1 MKRSFVLLSTLL
13 VALVGAG
20 REAPTLGSIPW
31 RSVGPAI
38 SGGRASSVA
47 GSNVDPM
54 LVLLGSAGG
63 GLWRSD
69 DGGLHFRPI
78 FDREPVSAIGAVAI
92 DPANAATIWVGT
104 GEANPR
110 NDVILGDGLYRSTNA
125 GASWV
130 RSLALPQS
138 SISTILVDPTNPA
151 HVIVGV
157 LGNPFAA
164 SNDRGIYVTENNGA
178 TWRHTFFLDGRTGIS
193 DMAMNPKNPREIL
206 AGAWTMRRTGWSLQ
220 SGGPLDGL
228 YRSVDGG
235 ATWQRV
241 QAPGLPRGPL
251 GRIAV
256 AFAPSNP
263 ARIYALLQSRSG
275 LLWRSSD
282 GGAHWKNVSNDST
295 IDERP
300 FYFSHLTVDPQNEN
314 HLWSASVHL
323 TESNDGG
330 LHWHITGH
338 GTHGDHHDMWISS
351 DGVRILEADDGGL
364 AMSNDRGKRWL
375 WRKTLPISQ
384 LYRVGVGNGWN
395 YRACVPLQDNGI
407 YCAHVAMPDPSGFS
421 SSAWRSV
428 GGGDGTAAY
437 PDPSD
442 PNLVWT
448 TSAGGNYDTTL
459 QSVDLATG
467 ETRDLSPYV
476 RDQNVV
482 PPAELRYRFNWETPL
497 AFDPFDPHRLYTAG
511 NVLFATTDRG
521 MHWQVESP
529 DLTLHDLAHERMTGG
544 LTLDGTGAE
553 TSDTILTIVPSSLR
567 RGEIWIGTDDGL
579 IQLTRDGG
587 KHWSNVTPKGA
598 VRFGR
603 FASIALSPR
612 KAGWAYAIEDAH
624 MLGDARP
631 YVFRTTDYGAHW
643 TRIDRGLPLESARCI
658 TVDPRT
664 SGLLYLGMER
674 GIEASW
680 DRGAHWRRIN
690 DAMPA
695 VSVRAIVVQP
705 DRNDLLVA
713 THGRGLYVLDDAA
726 ALQGFA
732 RAARRGVAFFP
743 PRKAYLLN
751 DVSWWNTRA
760 DGASAPY
767 GAIFSYYQS
776 TASAKA
782 PTIEIDDAQGRA
794 IRHLDDL
801 ANGAG
806 IHRVIW
812 DLSEDP
818 PVPWKRAPR
827 WNRGYSGGASVV
839 PGIYT
844 VKLTI
849 HGRTLSRHLIVAAD
863 PRMHAPLAAY
873 RAAQQA
879 TRSAFAMLSQID
891 VALNAL
897 DAREA
902 AIQAMAPSARR
913 TALLARIV
921 ALRASLT
928 SSPHADQDDDFLRDR
943 LRERVQ
949 TEIGSLQ
956 TSFVS
961 PTAEQLRENALL
973 ARLTARRVGR
983 VKAWLAGAGSPA
995 ARGRERSS
1003 ER

>member
-1 MKRSFVLLSTLL
+1 MKRSFVLLPLL
-13 VALVGAG
+13 FVALAASGSS
-20 REAPTLGSIPW
+20 APPLGSIPW

-38 SGGRASSVA
+38 SGGRASSVV
-47 GSNVDPM
+47 GSNLDPM
-54 LVLLGSAGG
+54 LVLVGSAGG
-63 GLWRSD
+63 GVWRSD
-69 DGGLHFRPI
+69 DGGFHFRPI
-78 FDREPVSAIGAVAI
+78 FDGEPVSAIGAVAI
-92 DPANAATIWVGT
+92 DPANASTIWVGT

-110 NDVILGDGLYRSTNA
+110 NDVSLGNGLYRTTNA
-125 GASWV
+125 GANWV

-138 SISTILVDPTNPA
+138 SISTILVDPQNPA
-151 HVIVGV
+151 HVVVGV

-164 SNDRGIYVTENNGA
+164 TNDRGIYVTDNNGA
-178 TWRHTFFLDGRTGIS
+178 TWRHTFFLDARTGIS
-193 DMAMNPKNPREIL
+193 DMAMNPKNPREII
-206 AGAWTMRRTGWSLQ
+206 AGAWTMHRTGWSLQ
-220 SGGPLDGL
+220 SGGALDGL
-228 YRSVDGG
+228 YRSIDGG

-241 QAPGLPRGPL
+241 QAPGLPKGPL

-263 ARIYALLQSRSG
+263 ARIYALIQSHEG
-275 LLWRSSD
+275 LLWRTSD
-282 GGAHWKNVSNDST
+282 GGAHWRNVSNDST

-300 FYFSHLTVDPQNEN
+300 FYFTHLAVDPKNEN

-323 TESNDGG
+323 TESTDGG

-338 GTHGDHHDMWISS
+338 GTHGDHHDIWISS
-351 DGVRILEADDGGL
+351 DGVRMLEADDGGL
-364 AMSNDRGKRWL
+364 AMSNDGGKRWL
-375 WRKTLPISQ
+375 WRKVLPISQ
-384 LYRVGVGNGWN
+384 LYRVGVSAGWN

-407 YCAHVAMPDPSGFS
+407 YCAHVAMPDPRGFS
-421 SSAWRSV
+421 SSAWRNV

-442 PNLVWT
+442 SNLVWT

-459 QSVDLATG
+459 QSVDLANG
-467 ETRDLSPYV
+467 ATRDLSPYV

-511 NVLFATTDRG
+511 DVLFSTTDRG
-521 MHWQVESP
+521 MHWKVRSP

-553 TSDTILTIVPSSLR
+553 TSDTILTIVPSTLR
-567 RGEIWIGTDDGL
+567 RGEIWVGTDDGL

-587 KHWSNVTPKGA
+587 THWTNVTPQGA
-598 VRFGR
+598 IRFGR

-612 KAGWAYAIEDAH
+612 KPGRAYAIEDNH
-624 MLGDARP
+624 MLGNARP

-643 TRIDRGLPLESARCI
+643 SRIDRGLPMESARCI

-664 SGLLYLGMER
+664 PGLLYLGMER

-680 DRGAHWRRIN
+680 DRGADWRRIN
-690 DAMPA
+690 GGMPA
-695 VSVRAIVVQP
+695 VSVRAIVVQAQ
-705 DRNDLLVA
+705 RNDLLVA
-713 THGRGLYVLDDAA
+713 THGRGLYILDDAS

-732 RAARRGVAFFP
+732 RAARRRLAFFA

-760 DGASAPY
+760 DGTSAPY

-782 PTIEIDDAQGRA
+782 PTIEIEDARG
-794 IRHLDDL
+794 IVVRHLSL
-801 ANGAG
+801 LPNGAG
-806 IHRVIW
+806 MNRVVW

-818 PVPWKRAPR
+818 PISWKSAPH
-827 WNRGYSGGASVV
+827 WNRGYSGGASVL
-839 PGIYT
+839 PGRYT
-844 VKLTI
+844 VKLTLD
-849 HGRTLSRHLIVAAD
+849 GKTLTQPLSVLGD
-863 PRMHAPLAAY
+863 PRMHASIAAY

-879 TRSAFAMLSQID
+879 TRSAFAMLSSID
-891 VALNAL
+891 SVLNAL
-897 DAREA
+897 DVREA
-902 AIQAMAPSARR
+902 RVRALPASARR
-913 TALLARIV
+913 TAALIRIA

-961 PTAEQLRENALL
+961 PTAEQLRENAVL
-973 ARLTARRVGR
+973 ARLTALRVGR
-983 VKAWLAGAGSPA
+983 VKAWLAGAESP
-995 ARGRERSS
+995 
-1003 ER
+1003 

>member
-1 MKRSFVLLSTLL
+1 MKRSFVLLPMLFAMLAAS
-13 VALVGAG
+13 G
-20 REAPTLGSIPW
+20 RSAPPLGSIPW

-38 SGGRASSVA
+38 SGGRASSVV
-47 GSNVDPM
+47 GSNLDPM
-54 LVLLGSAGG
+54 LVLVGSAGG
-63 GLWRSD
+63 GVWRSD
-69 DGGLHFRPI
+69 DGGFHFRPI
-78 FDREPVSAIGAVAI
+78 FDGEPVSAIGAVAI
-92 DPANAATIWVGT
+92 DPANASTIWVGT

-110 NDVILGDGLYRSTNA
+110 NDVSLGNGLYRSTNA
-125 GASWV
+125 GANWV

-138 SISTILVDPTNPA
+138 SISTILVDPQNPA
-151 HVIVGV
+151 HVVVGV

-164 SNDRGIYVTENNGA
+164 TNDRGIYVTDNNGA
-178 TWRHTFFLDGRTGIS
+178 TWRHTFFLDARTGIS
-193 DMAMNPKNPREIL
+193 DMAMNPKNPREII
-206 AGAWTMRRTGWSLQ
+206 AGAWTMHRTGWSLQ
-220 SGGPLDGL
+220 SGGALDGL
-228 YRSVDGG
+228 YRSIDGG

-241 QAPGLPRGPL
+241 QAPGLPKGPL

-263 ARIYALLQSRSG
+263 ARIYALIQSHEG
-275 LLWRSSD
+275 LLWRTSD
-282 GGAHWKNVSNDST
+282 GGAHWRNVSNDST

-300 FYFSHLTVDPQNEN
+300 FYFTHLAVDPKNEN
-314 HLWSASVHL
+314 HLWSVSVHL
-323 TESNDGG
+323 TESTDGG

-338 GTHGDHHDMWISS
+338 GTHGDHHDIWISS
-351 DGVRILEADDGGL
+351 DGVRMLEADDGGL
-364 AMSNDRGKRWL
+364 AMSNDGGKRWL
-375 WRKTLPISQ
+375 WRKVLPISQ
-384 LYRVGVGNGWN
+384 LYRVGVSAGWN

-407 YCAHVAMPDPSGFS
+407 YCAHVAMPDPRGFS
-421 SSAWRSV
+421 SSAWRNV

-442 PNLVWT
+442 SNLVWT

-459 QSVDLATG
+459 QSVDLANG
-467 ETRDLSPYV
+467 ATRDLSPYV

-511 NVLFATTDRG
+511 DVLFSTTDRG
-521 MHWQVESP
+521 MHWKVRSP

-553 TSDTILTIVPSSLR
+553 TSDTILTIVPSTLR
-567 RGEIWIGTDDGL
+567 RGEIWVGTDDGL

-587 KHWSNVTPKGA
+587 THWTNVTPQGA
-598 VRFGR
+598 IRFGR

-612 KAGWAYAIEDAH
+612 KPGRAYAIEDNH
-624 MLGDARP
+624 MLGNARP

-643 TRIDRGLPLESARCI
+643 SRIDRGLPMESARCI

-664 SGLLYLGMER
+664 PGLLYLGMER

-680 DRGAHWRRIN
+680 DRGADWRRIN
-690 DAMPA
+690 GGMPA
-695 VSVRAIVVQP
+695 VSVRAIVVQSQ
-705 DRNDLLVA
+705 RNDLLVA
-713 THGRGLYVLDDAA
+713 THGRGLYILDDAS

-732 RAARRGVAFFP
+732 RAARRRLAFFA

-760 DGASAPY
+760 DGTSAPY

-782 PTIEIDDAQGRA
+782 PTIEIEDARGRVV
-794 IRHLDDL
+794 RHLSL
-801 ANGAG
+801 LPNGAG
-806 IHRVIW
+806 MNRVVW

-818 PVPWKRAPR
+818 PISWKSAPH
-827 WNRGYSGGASVV
+827 WNRGYSGGASVL
-839 PGIYT
+839 PGRYT
-844 VKLTI
+844 VKLTLD
-849 HGRTLSRHLIVAAD
+849 GKTLTQPLSVLGD
-863 PRMHAPLAAY
+863 PRMHASIAAY

-879 TRSAFAMLSQID
+879 TRSAFAMLSSID
-891 VALNAL
+891 SVLNAL
-897 DAREA
+897 DVREA
-902 AIQAMAPSARR
+902 RVRALPASAKR
-913 TALLARIV
+913 TAALIRIA

-961 PTAEQLRENALL
+961 PTAEQLRENAVL
-973 ARLTARRVGR
+973 ARLTALRVGR
-983 VKAWLAGAGSPA
+983 VKAWLAGAESP
-995 ARGRERSS
+995 
-1003 ER
+1003 

>member
-1 MKRSFVLLSTLL
+1 MKLRLALLATLL
-13 VALVGAG
+13 LVLVGAG
-20 REAPTLGSIPW
+20 KQGRPLGSIPW

-38 SGGRASSVA
+38 SGGRASSVV
-47 GSNVDPM
+47 GSNRDPM

-63 GLWRSD
+63 GVWRSD

-92 DPANAATIWVGT
+92 DPTKPSMIWVGT

-110 NDVILGDGLYRSTNA
+110 NDVILGNGLYRSTNA

-138 SISTILVDPTNPA
+138 SISTILVDPRNPA

-157 LGNPFAA
+157 LGDPFAA
-164 SNDRGIYVTENNGA
+164 TTDRGIYTTENNGA
-178 TWRHTFFLDGRTGIS
+178 TWRHTFFLDARTGIS
-193 DMAMNPKNPREIL
+193 DMAMNPKNPNEIL
-206 AGAWTMRRTGWSLQ
+206 AGAWTMRRTAWSLH

-241 QAPGLPRGPL
+241 QAVGLPKGPL

-300 FYFSHLTVDPQNEN
+300 FYFSHLTVDPHNEN

-323 TESNDGG
+323 TESTDGG
-330 LHWHITGH
+330 IHWHITGH
-338 GTHGDHHDMWISS
+338 GTHGDHHDMWISA

-364 AMSNDRGKRWL
+364 AMSNDGGKRWL
-375 WRKTLPISQ
+375 WRKVLPISQ
-384 LYRVGVGNGWN
+384 IYRVGVSNGWN

-407 YCAHVAMPDPSGFS
+407 YCAHVAMPDPSGLS
-421 SSAWRSV
+421 SSAWRNV

-437 PDPSD
+437 PDPND
-442 PNLVWT
+442 AQRIWT

-482 PPAELRYRFNWETPL
+482 PPAQLRYRFNWETPL
-497 AFDPFDPHRLYTAG
+497 AFDPFDRNEIYTAG
-511 NVLFATTDRG
+511 DVLFATTDRG
-521 MHWQVESP
+521 QRWHVLSP
-529 DLTLHDLAHERMTGG
+529 DLTLHDLAHEKMTGG

-553 TSDTILTIVPSSLR
+553 TSDTILAIAPSTLR
-567 RGEIWIGTDDGL
+567 RGEIWVGTDDGL
-579 IQLTRDGG
+579 VQLTRDGG
-587 KHWSNVTPKGA
+587 KHWRNVTPSGA
-598 VRFGR
+598 IPFGR
-603 FASIALSPR
+603 FASIAPSPR
-612 KAGWAYAIEDAH
+612 HPGTAYTIEDAH
-624 MLGDARP
+624 MVGDVHP

-643 TRIDRGLPLESARCI
+643 ARLDRGLPLESARCI
-658 TVDPRT
+658 TADPRT
-664 SGLLYLGMER
+664 PGLLYLGMER

-680 DRGAHWRRIN
+680 DDGAHWTRIN

-695 VSVRAIVVQP
+695 VSIRAIVVQRE
-705 DRNDLLVA
+705 RNDLLVA
-713 THGRGLYVLDDAA
+713 THGRGLYILDDAT
-726 ALQGFA
+726 ALQGLA
-732 RAARRGVAFFP
+732 RAQRAGSAFFQ
-743 PRKAYLLN
+743 PRTAYLLN
-751 DVSWWNTRA
+751 AVSWWNTRA

-767 GAIFSYYQS
+767 GAIFSYYQA
-776 TASAKA
+776 TPSAAA
-782 PTIEIDDAQGRA
+782 PSIAVFDARGKLLRRLGAPNRA
-794 IRHLDDL
+794 GMNRI
-801 ANGAG
+801 
-806 IHRVIW
+806 IW
-812 DLSEDP
+812 DLTEQP
-818 PVPWKRAPR
+818 PVPWKSAPQ
-827 WNRGYSGGASVV
+827 WNRGYAGGASVL
-839 PGIYT
+839 PGSYMLRLT
-844 VKLTI
+844 LHGHTFVRKLV
-849 HGRTLSRHLIVAAD
+849 VAAD
-863 PRMHAPLAAY
+863 PRMHAPIAAY
-873 RAAQQA
+873 RAAQRA
-879 TRSAFAMLSQID
+879 TERAFAMLSSID
-891 VALNAL
+891 KALNAL

-902 AIQAMAPSARR
+902 ALRLKPEGARR
-913 TALLARIV
+913 TQALAEIAR
-921 ALRASLT
+921 LRSTLT

-949 TEIGSLQ
+949 TEISSLQ
-956 TSFVS
+956 TSLVS
-961 PTAEQLRENALL
+961 PTVEQLRENDVL
-973 ARLTARRVGR
+973 ARETRQRVGGVR
-983 VKAWLAGAGSPA
+983 AWLAGAVYPRA
-995 ARGRERSS
+995 PGRVRAPER
-1003 ER
+1003 

>member
-1 MKRSFVLLSTLL
+1 MKRSFVLLPLL
-13 VALVGAG
+13 FVALAASGSS
-20 REAPTLGSIPW
+20 APPLGSIPW

-38 SGGRASSVA
+38 SGGRASSVV
-47 GSNVDPM
+47 GSNLDPM
-54 LVLLGSAGG
+54 LVLVGSAGG
-63 GLWRSD
+63 GVWRSD
-69 DGGLHFRPI
+69 DGGFHFRPI
-78 FDREPVSAIGAVAI
+78 FDGEPVSAIGAVAI
-92 DPANAATIWVGT
+92 DPANASTIWVGT

-110 NDVILGDGLYRSTNA
+110 NDVSLGNGLYRTTNA
-125 GASWV
+125 GANWV

-138 SISTILVDPTNPA
+138 SISTILLDPQNPS
-151 HVIVGV
+151 HVVVGV

-164 SNDRGIYVTENNGA
+164 TNDRGIYVTDNNGA
-178 TWRHTFFLDGRTGIS
+178 TWRHTFFLDARTGIS
-193 DMAMNPKNPREIL
+193 DMAMNPKNPREII
-206 AGAWTMRRTGWSLQ
+206 AGAWTMHRTGWSLQ
-220 SGGPLDGL
+220 SGGALDGL
-228 YRSVDGG
+228 YRSIDGG

-241 QAPGLPRGPL
+241 QAPGLPKGPL

-263 ARIYALLQSRSG
+263 ARIYALIQSHEG
-275 LLWRSSD
+275 LLWRTSD
-282 GGAHWKNVSNDST
+282 GGAHWRNVSNDST

-300 FYFSHLTVDPQNEN
+300 FYFTHLAVDPKNEN
-314 HLWSASVHL
+314 HLWSVSVHL
-323 TESNDGG
+323 TQSTDGG

-338 GTHGDHHDMWISS
+338 GTHGDHHDIWISS
-351 DGVRILEADDGGL
+351 NGVRMLEADDGGL
-364 AMSNDRGKRWL
+364 AMSNDGGKRWL
-375 WRKTLPISQ
+375 WRKVLPISQ
-384 LYRVGVGNGWN
+384 LYRVGVSAGWN

-407 YCAHVAMPDPSGFS
+407 YCAHVAMPDPRGFS
-421 SSAWRSV
+421 SSAWRNV

-442 PNLVWT
+442 SNLVWT

-459 QSVDLATG
+459 QSVDLANG
-467 ETRDLSPYV
+467 ATRDLSPYV

-511 NVLFATTDRG
+511 DVLFSTTDRG
-521 MHWQVESP
+521 MHWKVRSP

-553 TSDTILTIVPSSLR
+553 TSDTILTIVPSTLR
-567 RGEIWIGTDDGL
+567 RGEIWVGTDDGL

-587 KHWSNVTPKGA
+587 THWTNVTPQGA
-598 VRFGR
+598 IRFGR

-612 KAGWAYAIEDAH
+612 KPGRAYAIEDNH
-624 MLGDARP
+624 MLGNARP

-643 TRIDRGLPLESARCI
+643 SRIDRGLPMESARCI

-664 SGLLYLGMER
+664 PGLLYLGMER

-680 DRGAHWRRIN
+680 DRGADWRRIN
-690 DAMPA
+690 GGMPA
-695 VSVRAIVVQP
+695 VSVRAIVVQAQ
-705 DRNDLLVA
+705 RNDLLVA
-713 THGRGLYVLDDAA
+713 THGRGLYILDDAS

-732 RAARRGVAFFP
+732 RAARRRLAFFA

-760 DGASAPY
+760 DGTSAPY

-782 PTIEIDDAQGRA
+782 PTIEIEDARGRVV
-794 IRHLDDL
+794 RHLSL
-801 ANGAG
+801 LPNGAG
-806 IHRVIW
+806 MNRVVW

-818 PVPWKRAPR
+818 PISWKSAPH
-827 WNRGYSGGASVV
+827 WNRGYSGGASVL
-839 PGIYT
+839 PGRYT
-844 VKLTI
+844 VKLTLD
-849 HGRTLSRHLIVAAD
+849 GKTLTQPLSVLGD
-863 PRMHAPLAAY
+863 PRMHASIAAY

-879 TRSAFAMLSQID
+879 TRSAFAMLSSID
-891 VALNAL
+891 SVLNAL
-897 DAREA
+897 DVREA
-902 AIQAMAPSARR
+902 RVRALPASAKR
-913 TALLARIV
+913 TAALIRIA

-961 PTAEQLRENALL
+961 PTAEQLRENAVL
-973 ARLTARRVGR
+973 ARLTALRVGR
-983 VKAWLAGAGSPA
+983 VKAWLAGAESP
-995 ARGRERSS
+995 
-1003 ER
+1003 